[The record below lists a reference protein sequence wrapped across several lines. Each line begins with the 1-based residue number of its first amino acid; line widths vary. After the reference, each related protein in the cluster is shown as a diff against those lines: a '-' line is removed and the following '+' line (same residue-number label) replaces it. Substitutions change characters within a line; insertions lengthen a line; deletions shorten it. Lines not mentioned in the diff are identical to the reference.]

1 MKLFLLK
8 DEEAARACRQLI
20 RLDSDCSRLQWSK
33 SIKGI
38 PEDVLEALETV
49 QDFSSRRMDEICSF
63 AVKKAELTE
72 DQEQLLLS
80 AFKKS
85 EDLKKI
91 AGSGVVLAGEEAKA
105 VQTELCAV
113 PELQIITDML
123 KLGKHLVLL

>member
-1 MKLFLLK
+1 MKLFLVN
-8 DEEAARACRQLI
+8 DQEAAQACRQLI
-20 RLDSDCSRLQWSK
+20 RLNSDCSRLQWSR

-38 PEDVLEALETV
+38 PEDVLDALETV
-49 QDFSSRRMDEICSF
+49 QDFSGRKLEEICSS
-63 AVKKAELTE
+63 AVKKTELTE
-72 DQEQLLLS
+72 EQEQILLS

-85 EDLKKI
+85 KDLKKI
-91 AGSGVVLAGEEAKA
+91 VGSGVVLAGEEAKA

>member
-1 MKLFLLK
+1 MKLFLVN
-8 DEEAARACRQLI
+8 DQEAAQACRQLI
-20 RLDSDCSRLQWSK
+20 RLNSDCSRLQWSR

-38 PEDVLEALETV
+38 PEDVLDALETI
-49 QDFSSRRMDEICSF
+49 QDFSGRKLEEICSS
-63 AVKKAELTE
+63 AVKKTELTE
-72 DQEQLLLS
+72 KQEQILLS

-85 EDLKKI
+85 KDLKKI

-105 VQTELCAV
+105 VQTELCSV

>member
-1 MKLFLLK
+1 M
-8 DEEAARACRQLI
+8 
-20 RLDSDCSRLQWSK
+20 
-33 SIKGI
+33 
-38 PEDVLEALETV
+38 EALETV
-49 QDFSSRRMDEICSF
+49 QDFSGRKLEEICSS
-63 AVKKAELTE
+63 AVKETELTE
-72 DQEQLLLS
+72 EQEQILLS

-123 KLGKHLVLL
+123 KMGKHLVLL